1 MRRIALLLLAL
12 MLAAP
17 AASLAGRAAPGDG
30 SLVVS
35 NADGVLTVKVTGV
48 IYGHFDRGKMIVLE
62 YKAENNALPTVS
74 GAKMEL
80 KGAKI
85 NVVYTGND
93 VRFLFPTGTFKL
105 RFDGSGIDLSA
116 VGKGTLQVAGKST
129 PEDGT
134 VALNGGRPTPLPSV
148 ASFGSS
154 QVVTANV
161 EKSFDRSGDR
171 STDKSSGSTTTS
183 SSGTGR

>member
-1 MRRIALLLLAL
+1 MRRIALLLLLAVTLAL
-12 MLAAP
+12 P
-17 AASLAGRAAPGDG
+17 AASVAGRTAPGDG

-48 IYGHFDRGKMIVLE
+48 IYGHFDRGKMTVLE

-85 NVVYTGND
+85 NVVYSGND
-93 VRFLFPTGTFKL
+93 VRFLFPSGTFKL
-105 RFDGSGIDLSA
+105 KFDGSGIDLSA
-116 VGKGTLQVAGKST
+116 VGKGTLQVAGKSSL
-129 PEDGT
+129 EDGT

-148 ASFGSS
+148 ASFGGSS
-154 QVVTANV
+154 LAVTANL
-161 EKSFDRSGDR
+161 EKSSDRS
-171 STDKSSGSTTTS
+171 SSTTTS
-183 SSGTGR
+183 STGTGR